1 MDDFKSCDD
10 EQLTYSGSSETVVA
24 PDVKQAVIFMGI
36 QGSGK
41 SYYYD
46 LHFAGKFV
54 HINLDE
60 LHTRNKEN
68 LLLRSCIDKGLD
80 FVIDNTNPTKAERA
94 VYISMAKAAGYRVI
108 GYFFE
113 SRLQD
118 CIKRNEQR
126 TGKAK
131 IPAKAIAATSNK
143 LELPSRDE
151 GFDELYFVGR
161 SGSTLMMKSE
171 WRD

>member
-1 MDDFKSCDD
+1 
-10 EQLTYSGSSETVVA
+10 
-24 PDVKQAVIFMGI
+24 
-36 QGSGK
+36 
-41 SYYYD
+41 
-46 LHFAGKFV
+46 
-54 HINLDE
+54 
-60 LHTRNKEN
+60 N

>member
-1 MDDFKSCDD
+1 MDGFKSCDD
-10 EQLTYSGSSETVVA
+10 EQLTYSVSSETSA
-24 PDVKQAVIFMGI
+24 LQREKQAVIFMGI

-41 SYYYD
+41 SYYYGQQ
-46 LHFAGKFV
+46 FAGKYV

-68 LLLRSCIDKGLD
+68 LLLQSCIDKGLD

-94 VYISMAKAAGYRVI
+94 IYISMAKAAGYRVI

-131 IPAKAIAATSNK
+131 IPAMSIAATSNK
-143 LELPSRDE
+143 LEMPSRDE

-161 SGSTLMMKSE
+161 CGETDMIKKE